1 MLNAVRITTRLAG
14 MTSPLTTADKAW
26 IDDSDCALD
35 DFEAQVLRDT
45 DLADYPHA
53 AMSAPTSRCTRRP
66 RPHAPTG
73 GRCRPN

>member
-1 MLNAVRITTRLAG
+1 MLNAVRITTRLAA
-14 MTSPLTTADKAW
+14 MASPLTTADKAW

-53 AMSAPTSRCTRRP
+53 VDVRANVPVYPAAATSRTDRR
-66 RPHAPTG
+66 A
-73 GRCRPN
+73 CRPN